1 MGRIPVIFSAN
12 IAGFESASF
21 DGVTMDNFGRIVSFH
36 WPGLLG
42 KMINCRA
49 ARVGPSQRVE
59 ARPRAALSCAAAQHF
74 VLLGR
79 SPVLGPTAALRGGVS
94 CRVQQTRNDGSPQ
107 TAYGRPN
114 VRVRRPVPIATRPRC
129 GRCTARSPPLGCSGR
144 PTALSRCGLG
154 QQNNSYQSEGAP
166 IEGREVTSATA
177 RCPKA
182 LVILLES
189 EDKLESS
196 PIVVALKRARR

>member
-1 MGRIPVIFSAN
+1 MALLWK
-12 IAGFESASF
+12 
-21 DGVTMDNFGRIVSFH
+21 MFH
-36 WPGLLG
+36 WPELLG
-42 KMINCRA
+42 EMINCRA

-59 ARPRAALSCAAAQHF
+59 TRPRAALSCAASQHF
-74 VLLGR
+74 FLLGLPQLKSEAAQLGRAGGRTQATKRRR

-94 CRVQQTRNDGSPQ
+94 CRVQQTRNGIR
-107 TAYGRPN
+107 AAKRP
-114 VRVRRPVPIATRPRC
+114 
-129 GRCTARSPPLGCSGR
+129 SPPPGTNSH
-144 PTALSRCGLG
+144 
-154 QQNNSYQSEGAP
+154 NNSYQFEGAP
-166 IEGREVTSATA
+166 IEGGEVTSATA